1 MSAQTA
7 NISTSDRLN
16 GRVAVV
22 TGGASGI
29 GAQTAARLTADGAA
43 VLRVDQKGDADL
55 LLDVTADGASNEIL
69 DAVQS
74 THGKLDILVTCAGI
88 SEFLPLEETSDEVWD
103 NNLSVN
109 LTAVFRLVRDAAPLL
124 KESQAGRVVTIGS
137 VMSEFAGPGLA
148 AYTASKH
155 GLLGLSRALATE
167 LGGHGITVNCVQPG
181 AIETPMT
188 APAFSEMPEYK
199 TFWSEKAPLGRLGQP
214 QDIADVIAFL
224 VSDEARF
231 MSGHGIY
238 VDGAAMVKP

>member
-1 MSAQTA
+1 MSEQ
-7 NISTSDRLN
+7 TSDRLN
-16 GRVAVV
+16 GRVALV

-29 GAQTAARLTADGAA
+29 GAQTAARLVADGAE

-55 LLDVTADGASNEIL
+55 LLDVTSNTASNEIL
-69 DAVQS
+69 DAVKS
-74 THGKLDILVTCAGI
+74 RFGNLDIIVTCAGI
-88 SEFLPLEETSDEVWD
+88 SKFLPLEDTSDQVWD
-103 NNLSVN
+103 NNLAVN
-109 LTAVFRLVRDAAPLL
+109 LTAVFRLVRDAALLL

-188 APAFSEMPEYK
+188 APAFNDMPEYK

-238 VDGAAMVKP
+238 VDGAAMVQP

>member
-1 MSAQTA
+1 MSEL
-7 NISTSDRLN
+7 TSDRLN

-29 GAQTAARLTADGAA
+29 GAQTAARLVADGAE

-55 LLDVTADGASNEIL
+55 LLDVTSDTASKEIL
-69 DAVQS
+69 DAVKS
-74 THGKLDILVTCAGI
+74 RFGKLDIIVTCAGI
-88 SEFLPLEETSDEVWD
+88 SEFLSLEDTSDQVWD
-103 NNLSVN
+103 NNLAVN

-188 APAFSEMPEYK
+188 APAFNDMPEYK

-238 VDGAAMVKP
+238 VDGAAMVQP

>member
-1 MSAQTA
+1 MSEQ
-7 NISTSDRLN
+7 TSDRLN

-29 GAQTAARLTADGAA
+29 GAQTAARLVADGAE

-55 LLDVTADGASNEIL
+55 LLDVTSDSASKEIL
-69 DAVQS
+69 DAVKS
-74 THGKLDILVTCAGI
+74 RFGKLDIIVTCAGI
-88 SEFLPLEETSDEVWD
+88 SKFLPLEDTSDQVWD
-103 NNLSVN
+103 NNLAVN

-124 KESQAGRVVTIGS
+124 KESYAGRVVTIGS

-155 GLLGLSRALATE
+155 GLLRLSRALATE

-188 APAFSEMPEYK
+188 APAFSDIPEYK

-238 VDGAAMVKP
+238 VDGAAMAQP

>member
-1 MSAQTA
+1 LSEQ
-7 NISTSDRLN
+7 TSDRLN
-16 GRVAVV
+16 GRVALV

-29 GAQTAARLTADGAA
+29 GAQTAARLVADGAE

-55 LLDVTADGASNEIL
+55 LLDVTSNTASNEIL
-69 DAVQS
+69 DAVKS
-74 THGKLDILVTCAGI
+74 RFGNLDIIVTCAGI
-88 SEFLPLEETSDEVWD
+88 SKFLPLEDTSDQVWD
-103 NNLSVN
+103 NNLAVN

-188 APAFSEMPEYK
+188 APAFNDMPEYK

-238 VDGAAMVKP
+238 VDGAAMVQP

>member
-1 MSAQTA
+1 MSEL
-7 NISTSDRLN
+7 TSDRLN

-29 GAQTAARLTADGAA
+29 GAQTAARLVADGAE
-43 VLRVDQKGDADL
+43 VLRIDQKGDADL
-55 LLDVTADGASNEIL
+55 LLDVTSDSASMEIL
-69 DAVQS
+69 DEVKS
-74 THGKLDILVTCAGI
+74 RFGKLDIIVTCAGI
-88 SEFLPLEETSDEVWD
+88 SEFLPLEDTSDEVWD
-103 NNLSVN
+103 NNLAVN
-109 LTAVFRLVRDAAPLL
+109 LTAVFRLARDATSLL
-124 KESQAGRVVTIGS
+124 KESQAGRIVTIGS

-167 LGGHGITVNCVQPG
+167 LGGYGITVNCVQPG

-188 APAFSEMPEYK
+188 APAFNEMPEYK

-238 VDGAAMVKP
+238 VDGAAMVQP

>member
-1 MSAQTA
+1 LSQLTA
-7 NISTSDRLN
+7 DRLN
-16 GRVAVV
+16 GRVAIV

-29 GAQTAARLTADGAA
+29 GAQTAARLVADGAE
-43 VLRVDQKGDADL
+43 VLRIDQKGDADL
-55 LLDVTADGASNEIL
+55 LLDVTSDSASKEIL
-69 DAVQS
+69 DAVNS
-74 THGKLDILVTCAGI
+74 RFGKLDIIVTCAGI
-88 SEFLPLEETSDEVWD
+88 SEFLPLEDTTDQVWN
-103 NNLSVN
+103 NNLAVN
-109 LTAVFRLVRDAAPLL
+109 LTAVFRLVRDATSLL
-124 KESQAGRVVTIGS
+124 KESKAGRVVTIGS
-137 VMSEFAGPGLA
+137 VMSEFAGSGLA

-188 APAFSEMPEYK
+188 APAFNDMPEYK

-238 VDGAAMVKP
+238 VDGAAMVQP

>member
-1 MSAQTA
+1 MSQL
-7 NISTSDRLN
+7 TSDRLN
-16 GRVAVV
+16 GRVAIV

-29 GAQTAARLTADGAA
+29 GAQTAARLVADGAE
-43 VLRVDQKGDADL
+43 VLRIDQKGDADL
-55 LLDVTADGASNEIL
+55 LLDVTSDSASKEIL
-69 DAVQS
+69 DAVNS
-74 THGKLDILVTCAGI
+74 RFGKLDLIVTCAGI
-88 SEFLPLEETSDEVWD
+88 SEFLPLEDTTDQVWN
-103 NNLSVN
+103 NNLAVN
-109 LTAVFRLVRDAAPLL
+109 LTAVFRLVRDATSLL
-124 KESQAGRVVTIGS
+124 KESKAGRVVTIGS
-137 VMSEFAGPGLA
+137 VMSEFAGSGLA

-188 APAFSEMPEYK
+188 APAFNDMPEYK

-224 VSDEARF
+224 VSDDARF

-238 VDGAAMVKP
+238 VDGAAMVQP

>member
-1 MSAQTA
+1 
-7 NISTSDRLN
+7 
-16 GRVAVV
+16 
-22 TGGASGI
+22 
-29 GAQTAARLTADGAA
+29 
-43 VLRVDQKGDADL
+43 LRVDQKGDADL
-55 LLDVTADGASNEIL
+55 LLDVTSNTASNEIL
-69 DAVQS
+69 DAVKS
-74 THGKLDILVTCAGI
+74 RFGNLDIIVTCAGI
-88 SEFLPLEETSDEVWD
+88 SKFLPLEDTSDQVWD
-103 NNLSVN
+103 NNLAVN

-188 APAFSEMPEYK
+188 APAFNDMPEYK

-238 VDGAAMVKP
+238 VDGAAMVQP

>member
-1 MSAQTA
+1 MSEQ
-7 NISTSDRLN
+7 SSDRLN

-29 GAQTAARLTADGAA
+29 GAQTAARLVADGAE

-55 LLDVTADGASNEIL
+55 LLDVTSDTASKEIL
-69 DAVQS
+69 DAVKS
-74 THGKLDILVTCAGI
+74 RFGKLDIIVTCAGI
-88 SEFLPLEETSDEVWD
+88 SEFLSLEDTSDQVWD
-103 NNLSVN
+103 NNLAVN

-188 APAFSEMPEYK
+188 APAFNDMPEYK

-238 VDGAAMVKP
+238 VDGAAMVQP

>member
-1 MSAQTA
+1 M
-7 NISTSDRLN
+7 
-16 GRVAVV
+16 
-22 TGGASGI
+22 
-29 GAQTAARLTADGAA
+29 
-43 VLRVDQKGDADL
+43 
-55 LLDVTADGASNEIL
+55 LLDVTSDTASKEIL
-69 DAVQS
+69 DAVKS
-74 THGKLDILVTCAGI
+74 RFGKLDIIVTCAGI
-88 SEFLPLEETSDEVWD
+88 SKFLPLEDTSDQVWD
-103 NNLSVN
+103 NNLAVN
-109 LTAVFRLVRDAAPLL
+109 LTAVFRLVRDAALLL

-188 APAFSEMPEYK
+188 APAFNDMPEYK

-238 VDGAAMVKP
+238 VDGAAMVQP

>member
-1 MSAQTA
+1 MSGQ
-7 NISTSDRLN
+7 TSDRLN

-29 GAQTAARLTADGAA
+29 GAQTAARLVADGVE

-55 LLDVTADGASNEIL
+55 LLDVTSDTASKEIL
-69 DAVQS
+69 DAVKS
-74 THGKLDILVTCAGI
+74 RFGKLDIIVTCAGI
-88 SEFLPLEETSDEVWD
+88 SKFLPLEDTSDQVWD
-103 NNLSVN
+103 DNLAVN
-109 LTAVFRLVRDAAPLL
+109 LTAVFRLVRDATPLL
-124 KESQAGRVVTIGS
+124 KKSQAGRVVTIGS
-137 VMSEFAGPGLA
+137 VMSEFAGSGLA

-188 APAFSEMPEYK
+188 APAFNDMPEYK

-214 QDIADVIAFL
+214 QDIADVIGFL
-224 VSDEARF
+224 VSDDARF

-238 VDGAAMVKP
+238 VDGAAMVQP

>member
-1 MSAQTA
+1 MSEQ
-7 NISTSDRLN
+7 TSDRLN

-29 GAQTAARLTADGAA
+29 GAQTAARLVADGAE
-43 VLRVDQKGDADL
+43 VLRIDQKGDADL
-55 LLDVTADGASNEIL
+55 LLDVTSDSASMEIL
-69 DAVQS
+69 DEVKS
-74 THGKLDILVTCAGI
+74 RFGKLDIIVTCAGI
-88 SEFLPLEETSDEVWD
+88 SEFLPLEDTSDEVWD
-103 NNLSVN
+103 NNLAVN
-109 LTAVFRLVRDAAPLL
+109 LTAVFRLARDATSLL
-124 KESQAGRVVTIGS
+124 KESQAGRIVTIGS

-167 LGGHGITVNCVQPG
+167 LGGYGITVNCVQPG

-188 APAFSEMPEYK
+188 APAFNEMPEYK

-238 VDGAAMVKP
+238 VDGAAMVQP

>member
-1 MSAQTA
+1 MSEL
-7 NISTSDRLN
+7 TSDRLN

-29 GAQTAARLTADGAA
+29 GAQTAARLVADGAE
-43 VLRVDQKGDADL
+43 VLRIDQKGDADL
-55 LLDVTADGASNEIL
+55 LLDVTSDTASKEIL
-69 DAVQS
+69 DAVKS
-74 THGKLDILVTCAGI
+74 RFGKLDIIVTCAGI
-88 SEFLPLEETSDEVWD
+88 SKFLPLEDTSDQVWD
-103 NNLSVN
+103 NNLAVN
-109 LTAVFRLVRDAAPLL
+109 LTAVFRLVRDAALLL

-188 APAFSEMPEYK
+188 APAFNDMPEYK

-238 VDGAAMVKP
+238 VDGAAMVQP

>member
-1 MSAQTA
+1 MSEL
-7 NISTSDRLN
+7 TSDRLN

-29 GAQTAARLTADGAA
+29 GAQTAARLVADGAE
-43 VLRVDQKGDADL
+43 VLRIDQKGDADL
-55 LLDVTADGASNEIL
+55 LLDVTSDSASMEIL
-69 DAVQS
+69 DEVKS
-74 THGKLDILVTCAGI
+74 RFGKLDIIVTCAGI
-88 SEFLPLEETSDEVWD
+88 SEFLPLEDTSDEVWD
-103 NNLSVN
+103 NNLAVN
-109 LTAVFRLVRDAAPLL
+109 LTAVFRLVRDATSLL
-124 KESQAGRVVTIGS
+124 KESQAGRIVTIGS

-167 LGGHGITVNCVQPG
+167 LGGYGITVNCVQPG

-188 APAFSEMPEYK
+188 APAFNEMPEYK

-238 VDGAAMVKP
+238 IDGAAMVQP

>member
-1 MSAQTA
+1 MSEQ
-7 NISTSDRLN
+7 SSDRLN

-29 GAQTAARLTADGAA
+29 GAQTAARLVADGAE
-43 VLRVDQKGDADL
+43 VLRIDQKGDADL
-55 LLDVTADGASNEIL
+55 LLDVTSDSASKEIL
-69 DAVQS
+69 DAVKS
-74 THGKLDILVTCAGI
+74 RFGKLDIIVTCAGI
-88 SEFLPLEETSDEVWD
+88 SKFLPLEDTSDHVWD
-103 NNLSVN
+103 NNLAVN

-137 VMSEFAGPGLA
+137 VMSEFAGSGLA

-188 APAFSEMPEYK
+188 APAFNDMPEYK

-224 VSDEARF
+224 VSDDARF

-238 VDGAAMVKP
+238 VDGAAMVQP

>member
-1 MSAQTA
+1 MSEQ
-7 NISTSDRLN
+7 TSDRLN

-29 GAQTAARLTADGAA
+29 GAQTAARLVADGAE

-55 LLDVTADGASNEIL
+55 LLDVTSDTASKEIL
-69 DAVQS
+69 DAVKS
-74 THGKLDILVTCAGI
+74 RFGKLDIIVTCAGI
-88 SEFLPLEETSDEVWD
+88 SKFLPLEDTSDQVWD
-103 NNLSVN
+103 NNLAVN
-109 LTAVFRLVRDAAPLL
+109 LTAVFRLVRDAALLL
-124 KESQAGRVVTIGS
+124 KGSQAGRVVTIGS

-188 APAFSEMPEYK
+188 APAFNDMPEYK
-199 TFWSEKAPLGRLGQP
+199 TFWSEKAPLGRLGKP

-238 VDGAAMVKP
+238 VDGAAMVQP

>member
-1 MSAQTA
+1 MSEQ
-7 NISTSDRLN
+7 TSDRLN

-29 GAQTAARLTADGAA
+29 GAQTAARLVADGAE

-55 LLDVTADGASNEIL
+55 LLDVTSDNASKEIL
-69 DAVQS
+69 DAVKS
-74 THGKLDILVTCAGI
+74 RFGKLDIIVTCAGI
-88 SEFLPLEETSDEVWD
+88 SEFLSLEDTSDQVWD
-103 NNLSVN
+103 NNLAVN
-109 LTAVFRLVRDAAPLL
+109 LTAVFRLVRDAALLL

-188 APAFSEMPEYK
+188 APAFNDMPEYK

-238 VDGAAMVKP
+238 VDGAAMVQP

>member
-1 MSAQTA
+1 MSEQ
-7 NISTSDRLN
+7 TSDRLN

-29 GAQTAARLTADGAA
+29 GAQTAARLVADGAE

-55 LLDVTADGASNEIL
+55 LLDVTSDTASKEIL
-69 DAVQS
+69 DAVKS
-74 THGKLDILVTCAGI
+74 RFGKLDIIVTCAGI
-88 SEFLPLEETSDEVWD
+88 SKFLPLEDTSDQVWD
-103 NNLSVN
+103 NNLAVN
-109 LTAVFRLVRDAAPLL
+109 LTAVFRLVRDAALLL
-124 KESQAGRVVTIGS
+124 KGSQAGRVVTIGS

-188 APAFSEMPEYK
+188 APAFNDMPEYK

-238 VDGAAMVKP
+238 VDGAAMVQP

>member
-1 MSAQTA
+1 MSEQ
-7 NISTSDRLN
+7 TSDRLN
-16 GRVAVV
+16 GRLAVV

-29 GAQTAARLTADGAA
+29 GAQTAARLVADGAE

-55 LLDVTADGASNEIL
+55 LLDVTSDTASKEIL
-69 DAVQS
+69 DAVKS
-74 THGKLDILVTCAGI
+74 RFGKLDIIVTCAGI
-88 SEFLPLEETSDEVWD
+88 SEFLSLEDTSDQVWD
-103 NNLSVN
+103 NNLAVN

-155 GLLGLSRALATE
+155 GLLGLSRVLATE

-188 APAFSEMPEYK
+188 APAFNDMPEYK

-238 VDGAAMVKP
+238 VDGAAMVQP

>member
-1 MSAQTA
+1 MSEL
-7 NISTSDRLN
+7 TSDRLN

-29 GAQTAARLTADGAA
+29 GAQTAARLVADGAE
-43 VLRVDQKGDADL
+43 VLRIDQKGDADL
-55 LLDVTADGASNEIL
+55 LLDVTSDSASMEIL
-69 DAVQS
+69 DEVKS
-74 THGKLDILVTCAGI
+74 RFGKLDIIVTCAGI
-88 SEFLPLEETSDEVWD
+88 SEFLPLEDTSDEVWD
-103 NNLSVN
+103 NNLAVN
-109 LTAVFRLVRDAAPLL
+109 LTAVFRLVRDATSLL
-124 KESQAGRVVTIGS
+124 KESQAGRIVTIGS

-155 GLLGLSRALATE
+155 GLLGLSRVLATE

-188 APAFSEMPEYK
+188 APAFNDMPEYK

-238 VDGAAMVKP
+238 VDGAAMVQP

>member
-1 MSAQTA
+1 MSEL
-7 NISTSDRLN
+7 TSDRLN

-29 GAQTAARLTADGAA
+29 GAQTAARLVADGAE
-43 VLRVDQKGDADL
+43 VLRIDQKGDADL
-55 LLDVTADGASNEIL
+55 LLDVTSDSASMEIL
-69 DAVQS
+69 DEVKS
-74 THGKLDILVTCAGI
+74 RFGKLDIIVTCAGI
-88 SEFLPLEETSDEVWD
+88 SEFQPLEDTSDEVWD
-103 NNLSVN
+103 NNLAVN
-109 LTAVFRLVRDAAPLL
+109 LTAVFRLVRDATSLL
-124 KESQAGRVVTIGS
+124 KESQAGRIVTIGS

-167 LGGHGITVNCVQPG
+167 LGGYGITVNCVQPG

-188 APAFSEMPEYK
+188 APAFNEMPEYK

-238 VDGAAMVKP
+238 VDGAAMVQP

>member
-1 MSAQTA
+1 MSEL
-7 NISTSDRLN
+7 TSDRLN

-29 GAQTAARLTADGAA
+29 GAQTAARLVADGAE
-43 VLRVDQKGDADL
+43 VLRIDQKGDADL
-55 LLDVTADGASNEIL
+55 LLDVTSDTASKEIL
-69 DAVQS
+69 DAVKS
-74 THGKLDILVTCAGI
+74 RFGKLDIIVTCAGI
-88 SEFLPLEETSDEVWD
+88 SEFLSLEDTSDQVWD
-103 NNLSVN
+103 NNLAVN

-188 APAFSEMPEYK
+188 APAFNDMPEYK

-238 VDGAAMVKP
+238 VDGAAMVQP

>member
-1 MSAQTA
+1 MSEQ
-7 NISTSDRLN
+7 TSDRLN

-29 GAQTAARLTADGAA
+29 GAQTAARLVADGAE
-43 VLRVDQKGDADL
+43 VLRIDQKGDADL
-55 LLDVTADGASNEIL
+55 LLDVTSDTASKEIL
-69 DAVQS
+69 DAVKS
-74 THGKLDILVTCAGI
+74 RFGKLDIIVTCAGI
-88 SEFLPLEETSDEVWD
+88 SELLSLEDTSDQVWD
-103 NNLSVN
+103 NNLAVH

-188 APAFSEMPEYK
+188 APAFNDMPEYK

-238 VDGAAMVKP
+238 VDGAAMVQP

>member
-1 MSAQTA
+1 MSEQ
-7 NISTSDRLN
+7 TSDRLN

-29 GAQTAARLTADGAA
+29 GAQTAARLVADGAE

-55 LLDVTADGASNEIL
+55 LLDVTSDSASKEIL
-69 DAVQS
+69 DAVKS
-74 THGKLDILVTCAGI
+74 RFGKLDIVVTCAGI
-88 SEFLPLEETSDEVWD
+88 SKFLQLEDTSDQVWD
-103 NNLSVN
+103 NNLAVN

-124 KESQAGRVVTIGS
+124 KESHAGRVVTIGS

-188 APAFSEMPEYK
+188 APAFNDMPEYK

-238 VDGAAMVKP
+238 VDGAAMVQP

>member
-1 MSAQTA
+1 MSEL
-7 NISTSDRLN
+7 TSDRLN

-29 GAQTAARLTADGAA
+29 GAQTAARLVADGAE
-43 VLRVDQKGDADL
+43 VLRIDQKGDADL
-55 LLDVTADGASNEIL
+55 LLDVTSDTASKEIL
-69 DAVQS
+69 DAVKS
-74 THGKLDILVTCAGI
+74 RFGKLDIIVTCAGI
-88 SEFLPLEETSDEVWD
+88 SKFLPLEDTSDQVWD
-103 NNLSVN
+103 NNLAVN

-188 APAFSEMPEYK
+188 APAFNDMPEYK

-238 VDGAAMVKP
+238 VDGAAMVQP

>member
-1 MSAQTA
+1 MSEQ
-7 NISTSDRLN
+7 TSDRLN

-29 GAQTAARLTADGAA
+29 GAQTAARLVADGAE

-55 LLDVTADGASNEIL
+55 LLDVTSDTASKEIL
-69 DAVQS
+69 DAVKS
-74 THGKLDILVTCAGI
+74 RFGKLDIIVTCAGI
-88 SEFLPLEETSDEVWD
+88 SEFLSLEDTSDQVWD
-103 NNLSVN
+103 NNLAVN

-188 APAFSEMPEYK
+188 APAFNDMPEYK

-238 VDGAAMVKP
+238 VDGAAMVQP

>member
-1 MSAQTA
+1 MSEQ
-7 NISTSDRLN
+7 TSDRLN

-29 GAQTAARLTADGAA
+29 GAQTAARLVADGAE

-55 LLDVTADGASNEIL
+55 LLDVTSDTASKEIL
-69 DAVQS
+69 DAVKS
-74 THGKLDILVTCAGI
+74 RFGKLDIIVTCAGI
-88 SEFLPLEETSDEVWD
+88 SKFLPLEDTSDQVWD
-103 NNLSVN
+103 NNLAVN
-109 LTAVFRLVRDAAPLL
+109 LTAVFRLVRDAALLL

-155 GLLGLSRALATE
+155 GLLGLSRVLATE

-188 APAFSEMPEYK
+188 APAFNDMPEYK

-238 VDGAAMVKP
+238 VDGAAMVQP

>member
-1 MSAQTA
+1 MSEQ
-7 NISTSDRLN
+7 TSDRLN
-16 GRVAVV
+16 GRLAVV

-29 GAQTAARLTADGAA
+29 GAQTAARLVADGAE

-55 LLDVTADGASNEIL
+55 LLDVTSDTASKEIL
-69 DAVQS
+69 DAVKS
-74 THGKLDILVTCAGI
+74 RFGKLDIIVTCAGI
-88 SEFLPLEETSDEVWD
+88 SELLSLEDTSDQVSD
-103 NNLSVN
+103 NNLAVN

-155 GLLGLSRALATE
+155 GLLGLSRVLATE

-188 APAFSEMPEYK
+188 APAFNDMPEYK

-238 VDGAAMVKP
+238 VDGAAMVQP

>member
-1 MSAQTA
+1 MSEQ
-7 NISTSDRLN
+7 TSDRLN
-16 GRVAVV
+16 GRLAVV

-29 GAQTAARLTADGAA
+29 GAQTAARLVADGAE
-43 VLRVDQKGDADL
+43 VLRVDQKGDANL
-55 LLDVTADGASNEIL
+55 LLDATSDTASKEIL
-69 DAVQS
+69 DAVKS
-74 THGKLDILVTCAGI
+74 RFGKLDIIVTCAGI
-88 SEFLPLEETSDEVWD
+88 SEFLSLEDTSDQVWD
-103 NNLSVN
+103 NNLAVN

-155 GLLGLSRALATE
+155 GLLGLSRVLATE

-188 APAFSEMPEYK
+188 APAFNDMPEYK

-238 VDGAAMVKP
+238 VDGAAMVQP

>member
-1 MSAQTA
+1 MSEQ
-7 NISTSDRLN
+7 TSDRLN

-29 GAQTAARLTADGAA
+29 GAQTAARLVADGAE
-43 VLRVDQKGDADL
+43 VLRIDQKGDADL
-55 LLDVTADGASNEIL
+55 LLDVTSDTASKEIL
-69 DAVQS
+69 DAVKS
-74 THGKLDILVTCAGI
+74 RFGKLDIIVTCAGI
-88 SEFLPLEETSDEVWD
+88 SKFLPLEDTSDQVWD
-103 NNLSVN
+103 NNLAVN
-109 LTAVFRLVRDAAPLL
+109 LTAVFRLVRDAALLL

-188 APAFSEMPEYK
+188 APAFNDMPEYK

-238 VDGAAMVKP
+238 VDGAAMVQP

>member
-1 MSAQTA
+1 MSEL
-7 NISTSDRLN
+7 TSDRLN

-29 GAQTAARLTADGAA
+29 GAQTAARLVADGAE

-55 LLDVTADGASNEIL
+55 LLDVTSDTASKEIL
-69 DAVQS
+69 DAVKS
-74 THGKLDILVTCAGI
+74 RFGKLDIIVTCAGI
-88 SEFLPLEETSDEVWD
+88 SEFLSLEDTSDQVWD
-103 NNLSVN
+103 NNLAVN

-188 APAFSEMPEYK
+188 APAFNDMPEYK

>member
-1 MSAQTA
+1 MSEQ
-7 NISTSDRLN
+7 TSDRLN
-16 GRVAVV
+16 GRVALV

-29 GAQTAARLTADGAA
+29 GAQTAARLVADGAE

-55 LLDVTADGASNEIL
+55 LLDVTSNTASNEIL
-69 DAVQS
+69 DAVKS
-74 THGKLDILVTCAGI
+74 RFGNLDIIVTCAGI
-88 SEFLPLEETSDEVWD
+88 SKFLPLEDTSDQIWD
-103 NNLSVN
+103 NNLAVN

-188 APAFSEMPEYK
+188 APAFNDMPEYK

-238 VDGAAMVKP
+238 VDGAAMVQP

>member
-1 MSAQTA
+1 MSEQ
-7 NISTSDRLN
+7 TSDRLN

-29 GAQTAARLTADGAA
+29 GAQTAARLVADGAE

-55 LLDVTADGASNEIL
+55 LLDVTSDTASKEIL
-69 DAVQS
+69 YAVKS
-74 THGKLDILVTCAGI
+74 RFGKLDIIVTCAGI
-88 SEFLPLEETSDEVWD
+88 SKFLPLEDTSDQVWD
-103 NNLSVN
+103 NNLAVN
-109 LTAVFRLVRDAAPLL
+109 LTAVFRLVRDAALLL

-188 APAFSEMPEYK
+188 APAFNDKPEYK

-238 VDGAAMVKP
+238 VDGAAMVQP

>member
-1 MSAQTA
+1 MSEQ
-7 NISTSDRLN
+7 TSDRLN
-16 GRVAVV
+16 GRVALV

-29 GAQTAARLTADGAA
+29 GAQTAARLVADGAE

-55 LLDVTADGASNEIL
+55 LLDVTSNTASNEIL
-69 DAVQS
+69 DAVKS
-74 THGKLDILVTCAGI
+74 RFGNLDIIVTCAGI
-88 SEFLPLEETSDEVWD
+88 SKFLPLEDTSDQVWD
-103 NNLSVN
+103 NNLAVN

-188 APAFSEMPEYK
+188 APAFNDMPEYK

-224 VSDEARF
+224 VSDDARF

-238 VDGAAMVKP
+238 VDGAAMVQP

>member
-1 MSAQTA
+1 MSEQ
-7 NISTSDRLN
+7 TSDRLN
-16 GRVAVV
+16 GRVALV

-29 GAQTAARLTADGAA
+29 GAQTAARLVADGAE

-55 LLDVTADGASNEIL
+55 LLDVTSNTASNEIL
-69 DAVQS
+69 DAVKS
-74 THGKLDILVTCAGI
+74 RFGNLDIIVTCAGI
-88 SEFLPLEETSDEVWD
+88 SKFLPLEDTSDQVWD
-103 NNLSVN
+103 NNLAVN

-137 VMSEFAGPGLA
+137 VMSEFAGPGLT

-188 APAFSEMPEYK
+188 APAFNDMPEYK

-238 VDGAAMVKP
+238 VDGAAMVQP